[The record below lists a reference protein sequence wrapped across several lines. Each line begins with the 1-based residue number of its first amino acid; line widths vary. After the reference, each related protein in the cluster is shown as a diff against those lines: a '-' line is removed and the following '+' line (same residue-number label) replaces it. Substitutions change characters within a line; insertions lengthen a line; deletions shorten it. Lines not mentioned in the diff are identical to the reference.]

1 MFESDPED
9 IYYVFRAASK
19 YTDLLD
25 YFLSQ
30 IPPAAVKLNMQVKKL
45 EHLEDKVGIHL
56 EGGRSRLEVD
66 YVLFTP
72 SLGVLKWAVAKK
84 DFFEPTLPHEKVRAI
99 ESLGFGVAGKIIMR

>member
-1 MFESDPED
+1 MFEEDPED
-9 IYYVFRAASK
+9 IYYVFKEASK

-25 YFLSQ
+25 HFISQ
-30 IPPAAVKLNMQVKKL
+30 IPPAAVRLDMQVKKL

-56 EGGRSRLEVD
+56 EGSSRLDVD

-84 DFFEPTLPHEKVRAI
+84 DFFEPTLPLEKVRAI
-99 ESLGFGVAGKIIMR
+99 ESLGFGAAGKIVMR